1 MLKSTGYVLAAGAIV
16 VANDA
21 LFVPI
26 NEHKAPWTDLN
37 WRVVPATAVM
47 ALILGGVEKMAP
59 SFGAGLGAL
68 VLISVLVIPYGG
80 ADPPLTN
87 LAKTLG
93 YIK

>member
-1 MLKSTGYVLAAGAIV
+1 MLKSTGYVLAAGGIV

-21 LFVPI
+21 LFVPLT
-26 NEHKAPWTDLN
+26 EHKAPWSEIN
-37 WRVVPATAVM
+37 WRVIPATAVM
-47 ALILGGVEKMAP
+47 ALMLGGVEKLAP

-87 LAKTLG
+87 LAKMLG